1 MEDRHHLTFDTD
13 EKGKLTLEEYLVA
26 CNSDIG
32 IELMYH
38 EGCVKERLDWTASER
53 RELGDRMRSRTLP
66 PEDVRR
72 ARLILLLAQGQSY
85 LAIRHVLG
93 CNANYISRWKGRF
106 EAERLAGLYSHH
118 PRTRGGEAHPGA
130 GGQNSGMDS
139 QSCAGW
145 LHALEQPQVGA
156 TRGY

>member
-1 MEDRHHLTFDTD
+1 M
-13 EKGKLTLEEYLVA
+13 
-26 CNSDIG
+26 
-32 IELMYH
+32 H
-38 EGCVKERLDWTASER
+38 EGEFRLTSSER
-53 RELGDRMRSRTLP
+53 TELRDRLRARTLP
-66 PEDVRR
+66 AEDVRR

-106 EAERLAGLYSHH
+106 EAERLAGSYSHH
-118 PRTRGGEAHPGA
+118 PGRGGEAHPGA
-130 GGQNSGMDS
+130 GGQDSGMDS

-156 TRGY
+156 TLGY